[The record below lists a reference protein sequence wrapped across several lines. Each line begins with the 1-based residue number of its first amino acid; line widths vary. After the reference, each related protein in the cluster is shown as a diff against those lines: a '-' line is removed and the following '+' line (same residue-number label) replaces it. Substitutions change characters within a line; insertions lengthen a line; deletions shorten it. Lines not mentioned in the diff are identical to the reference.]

1 MENKQG
7 IDGYFEPFAV
17 SLRELMAHHPK
28 DGSVTSPGTLAE
40 ELGTSTQTIS
50 YYINGKRKPSYEN
63 IVALTKFFDVSADYL
78 LFHIESKNLDVHKK
92 TGLSNDAITMLEQ
105 AHKQSKDSDLTDV
118 TGLLDS
124 LLSDHDFYV
133 FLEESQEQIDRI
145 NELEEMDWTER
156 EKKYPGVN
164 MPGYSKWYLVQ
175 KVNDFIFRQMEKHGL
190 KIEL

>member
-92 TGLSNDAITMLEQ
+92 TGLSNDAINMLEQ
-105 AHKQSKDSDLTDV
+105 AHKQSNDSKLTDV

-124 LLSDHDFYV
+124 LLSDRNFYV
-133 FLEESQEQIDRI
+133 FMEESTEQIARI
-145 NELEEMDWTER
+145 NELKEMDWAER
-156 EKKYPGVN
+156 EKKYPGVD
-164 MPGYSKWYLVQ
+164 MLGYSKWYLVQ
-175 KVNDFIFRQMEKHGL
+175 KVNDFIFSQMEKHGL

>member
-1 MENKQG
+1 MENKQS
-7 IDGYFEPFAV
+7 IDGYFDPFPT

-40 ELGTSTQTIS
+40 ILGTSTQTIS

-63 IVALTKFFDVSADYL
+63 IVALVKFFDVSADYL
-78 LFHIESKNLDVHKK
+78 LFHVESKNLDMHKK
-92 TGLSNDAITMLEQ
+92 TGLSNDAITMLEL
-105 AHKQSKDSDLTDV
+105 AHKQSKDSNLPDV
-118 TGLLDS
+118 TELLDS

-175 KVNDFIFRQMEKHGL
+175 KVNEFIFKQMEKHGL

>member
-105 AHKQSKDSDLTDV
+105 AHKQSNDSKLTDV

-124 LLSDHDFYV
+124 LLSDRDFYV
-133 FLEESQEQIDRI
+133 FMEESTEQIARI
-145 NELEEMDWTER
+145 NELEEMDWAKR
-156 EKKYPGVN
+156 EKKYPGVD
-164 MPGYSKWYLVQ
+164 MLGYSKWYLVQ
-175 KVNDFIFRQMEKHGL
+175 KVNDFIFSQMEKHGL

>member
-92 TGLSNDAITMLEQ
+92 TGLSNDAINMLEQ
-105 AHKQSKDSDLTDV
+105 AHKQSNDSKLTDV

-124 LLSDHDFYV
+124 LLSDRNFYV
-133 FLEESQEQIDRI
+133 FMEESTEQIARI
-145 NELEEMDWTER
+145 ND
-156 EKKYPGVN
+156 
-164 MPGYSKWYLVQ
+164 SKWYLVQ
-175 KVNDFIFRQMEKHGL
+175 KVNDFILSQMEKHGL

>member
-1 MENKQG
+1 MENKQS
-7 IDGYFEPFAV
+7 IDGYFDPFPT
-17 SLRELMAHHPK
+17 SLRELMAHNPT

-40 ELGTSTQTIS
+40 ILGTSTQTIS

-63 IVALTKFFDVSADYL
+63 IVALAKFFEVSVDYL
-78 LFHIESKNLDVHKK
+78 LFHIESKNLDMHKK
-92 TGLSNDAITMLEQ
+92 TGLSNDAITMLEL
-105 AHKQSKDSDLTDV
+105 AHKQSTDSNLTDV

-175 KVNDFIFRQMEKHGL
+175 KVNGFIFRQMEKHGL

>member
-28 DGSVTSPGTLAE
+28 DGSVTSPSTLAE

-63 IVALTKFFDVSADYL
+63 IVALTKFFEVSADYL
-78 LFHIESKNLDVHKK
+78 LFHVESKNLDMHKK

-105 AHKQSKDSDLTDV
+105 AHKQSKDSNLTDV

-124 LLSDHDFYV
+124 LLSDRDFYV
-133 FLEESQEQIDRI
+133 FMEESTEQIDRI
-145 NELEEMDWTER
+145 NELEEMDWMER
-156 EKKYPGVN
+156 DKKYPGIN
-164 MPGYSKWYLVQ
+164 MLGYSKWYLVQ

>member
-1 MENKQG
+1 MENKQS
-7 IDGYFEPFAV
+7 IDGYFDSFPT
-17 SLRELMAHHPK
+17 SLRELMAHHPIN
-28 DGSVTSPGTLAE
+28 GSVTSPGTLAE
-40 ELGTSTQTIS
+40 ILGTSTQTIS

-63 IVALTKFFDVSADYL
+63 IVALAKFFEVSADYL
-78 LFHIESKNLDVHKK
+78 LFHVESKNLDMHKK

-105 AHKQSKDSDLTDV
+105 AHKQSKDSNLTDV
-118 TGLLDS
+118 TVLLDS
-124 LLSDHDFYV
+124 LLSDRDFYV

-145 NELEEMDWTER
+145 NELEEMGYTER

-175 KVNDFIFRQMEKHGL
+175 KVNDFIFKQMEKHGL

>member
-92 TGLSNDAITMLEQ
+92 TGLSNDAINMLEQ
-105 AHKQSKDSDLTDV
+105 AHKQSNDSKLTDV

-124 LLSDHDFYV
+124 LLSDRNFYV
-133 FLEESQEQIDRI
+133 FMEESTEQIARI
-145 NELEEMDWTER
+145 NELEEMDWAER
-156 EKKYPGVN
+156 EKKYPGVD
-164 MPGYSKWYLVQ
+164 MLGYSKWYLVQ
-175 KVNDFIFRQMEKHGL
+175 KVNDFIFSQMEKHGL